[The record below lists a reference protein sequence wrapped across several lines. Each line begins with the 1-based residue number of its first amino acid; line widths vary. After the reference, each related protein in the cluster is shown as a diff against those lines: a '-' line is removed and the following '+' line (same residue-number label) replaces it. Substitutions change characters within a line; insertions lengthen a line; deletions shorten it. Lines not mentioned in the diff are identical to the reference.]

1 MKLALFSPVWYPV
14 PPTRYGGIEA
24 IVHLLGEGLVDAGV
38 DVTLFASGDSQ
49 TSADLVAA
57 FDTAPSEHIGHT
69 FWELQHAIELLE
81 RQHEF
86 DIVHDHSGLLGLSLF
101 GAAGNT
107 VVHTVHGPLTGEAGD
122 MYERLCRTLENVHL
136 VSLTL
141 RQRNGFPHLRWAA
154 NVHNAV
160 DIDRYPLARQPE
172 DFLLFLGR
180 MSPDKG
186 AHRAIRVAQRT
197 GRRLLIAAKC
207 LEPGEIEYFDSCIAP
222 HLGDGIEYVGEV
234 DHDEKCRLL
243 SRAHALVV
251 PIEWEEPFGLVM
263 IEALATGTPVIALRR
278 GSVPELLRHGET
290 GFIANDL
297 SEMVAAV
304 DMIDGFGL
312 DPEALRAEA
321 SRQFSVQQMVD
332 GYLAVYER
340 LLERTRKPRP
350 VHHPHVAAP
359 LRVPTPVVRQAV
371 RPTLE
376 RPTRVPPSD

>member
-141 RQRNGFPHLRWAA
+141 RQRNGYPHLRWAA

-207 LEPGEIEYFDSCIAP
+207 LEPGEIEYFDSFVAP
-222 HLGDGIEYVGEV
+222 HP
-234 DHDEKCRLL
+234 
-243 SRAHALVV
+243 LVV

-304 DMIDGFGL
+304 DMIDSFGL